1 MKKLIFA
8 LVCVLVCTVG
18 CKQKT
23 VQQQQVQT
31 PIESVASLP
40 ICQSCSMPMTEDLYG
55 TNADGTVNKD
65 YCKYCYADGKFTT
78 PDITMDSMI
87 VICVPHMV
95 AQGMKAE
102 DARDLLGKTLP
113 NLKRWQVQK

>member
-1 MKKLIFA
+1 MRKLILA
-8 LVCVLVCTVG
+8 LACVGICAVG

-23 VQQQQVQT
+23 AQQNNQT
-31 PIESVASLP
+31 PIESVAALP

-55 TNADGTVNKD
+55 TNADGTANKE
-65 YCKYCYADGKFTT
+65 YCKYCYADGEFTT

-87 VICVPHMV
+87 AICVPHMV

-102 DARDLLGKTLP
+102 DARDLLEKTLP
-113 NLKRWQVQK
+113 HLKRWQSQK